1 LDIRSTGTGR
11 ENVTSANRQHTDNN
25 RTLLQ
30 EVEKSIIN
38 YYSTHE
44 NIQPLPR
51 MIQSRSQSQSQRR
64 YQLCYLLLVAAF
76 SSVVQSF
83 VLTLPRQ
90 HQQQQQQQ
98 SSRSS
103 PGGTIFSKHQDDQDE
118 ETYTV
123 DRSSQLLEDASSS
136 SSTTSTNGTISSSSS
151 STEANYI
158 DDLTPPPIN
167 FARNSIL
174 FDENPS
180 TKRNNNAALDAWVA
194 CQTNLPAVVTG
205 VWPWRDASI
214 TRNNPVGAFYNMAFV
229 RIPVIVVGI
238 LYVKNLYQGH
248 PLIMDIGDGPF
259 EMSPLV
265 VVAVLAFILA

>member
-1 LDIRSTGTGR
+1 MT
-11 ENVTSANRQHTDNN
+11 
-25 RTLLQ
+25 
-30 EVEKSIIN
+30 
-38 YYSTHE
+38 
-44 NIQPLPR
+44 
-51 MIQSRSQSQSQRR
+51 QSRSQSQRR
-64 YQLCYLLLVAAF
+64 YQLCYLLLVVAF
-76 SSVVQSF
+76 LSIVQSF

-90 HQQQQQQQ
+90 HQQHQQQQ

-103 PGGTIFSKHQDDQDE
+103 PCGTVFSKHQDDQDE
-118 ETYTV
+118 ETFTV
-123 DRSSQLLEDASSS
+123 DRSSQQLEDGSSS
-136 SSTTSTNGTISSSSS
+136 RSTTSTNGTISSSS

-167 FARNSIL
+167 WARNSIL

-248 PLIMDIGDGPF
+248 PLIMDIGEGPF

-265 VVAVLAFILA
+265 VVAVLALILA

>member
-1 LDIRSTGTGR
+1 MT
-11 ENVTSANRQHTDNN
+11 
-25 RTLLQ
+25 
-30 EVEKSIIN
+30 
-38 YYSTHE
+38 
-44 NIQPLPR
+44 
-51 MIQSRSQSQSQRR
+51 QSRSQSQRR
-64 YQLCYLLLVAAF
+64 YQLCYLLLVVAF
-76 SSVVQSF
+76 LSIVQSF

-90 HQQQQQQQ
+90 HQQHQQQQ

-103 PGGTIFSKHQDDQDE
+103 PCGTVFSKHQDDQDE
-118 ETYTV
+118 ETFTV
-123 DRSSQLLEDASSS
+123 DRSSQQLEDGSSS
-136 SSTTSTNGTISSSSS
+136 RSTTSTNGTISSSSSS

-167 FARNSIL
+167 WARNSIL

-248 PLIMDIGDGPF
+248 PLIMDIGEGPF

-265 VVAVLAFILA
+265 VVAVLALILA